1 MVCAVTSHRAFY
13 QVQNHPHPT
22 LPLKGRA
29 KADPLPTMSSL
40 PARRCTRRFLLRLA
54 VALAFLPSPG
64 AWAQTTPPKT
74 CLVLGGG
81 GARGAAHIGVLKVLE
96 REHVPVDCITGTSM
110 GAIVGGLYAAG
121 YNATEI
127 EAVLKSIDWKEMFN
141 DDPPREELP
150 MRRKEDELRFL
161 GGIELGL
168 RDGKI
173 ALPRGVIQGQ
183 KLQLLLRRL
192 LLSTLETTRFDDLPI
207 PFRSIA
213 TDIGNGEK
221 VVFAEGDLP
230 MAIRA
235 SMSVPAAFAPIRYQG
250 HLLVDGG
257 IVDNVPI
264 EEARKLG
271 GTRLIVVDVGAP
283 LLKEEDLTSPIQIA
297 NQMLTAM
304 MKRQTDAQLRT
315 LAAGDVLLVP
325 RLGDLSSTAFDR
337 AAEAVVYGE
346 QAADANLVALRA
358 FGASES
364 EYAQFTTR
372 HKQKPFDPPLIAF
385 LDVLTGR
392 SRTADY
398 VQQRLSDV
406 VGKPFDPASLEG
418 RIGLAYG
425 EGSYERITYDIVQK
439 DGRTGLSVQPVDKS
453 WGPNFLRLGLRLSD
467 NFAGRNSYQLFT
479 EANFTGL
486 NSLGGESRN
495 RIQLGQIT
503 ELYSEFLQ
511 PWGATGQFYVAPQ
524 LQYKAYDFPINNG
537 GDADLAEYRRS
548 RRLAALEFGYTP
560 DSSWQFSSS
569 LEYGHDLA
577 RLRIGHPDGASAASG
592 LPRSVA
598 NNFGGVV
605 LRAVYDDLDNAGF
618 PTRGMRADL
627 SEEVLLTQLGSSD
640 AARIARLRWDQAL
653 SYGPNHWL
661 LGASIN
667 TATGAGANVQ
677 IAAQSQLGGLANL
690 SGYAENQLFASQTA
704 LLRTVYYRRM
714 TNTESLFSLPLY
726 FGGSLEAG
734 GYWNSRNRIGRN
746 MIGAGSVF
754 VGIDT
759 FLGPIFLG
767 YGYAQ
772 GGHNAAYLTFGSLL
786 RTNE

>member
-1 MVCAVTSHRAFY
+1 MIRLVTLLLLIATCFGAADAFA
-13 QVQNHPHPT
+13 QI
-22 LPLKGRA
+22 
-29 KADPLPTMSSL
+29 
-40 PARRCTRRFLLRLA
+40 AR
-54 VALAFLPSPG
+54 
-64 AWAQTTPPKT
+64 PKT

-81 GARGAAHIGVLKVLE
+81 GARGAAHIGVLKVIE
-96 REHVPVDCITGTSM
+96 REHIPIDCITGTSM

-121 YNATEI
+121 YSATEI
-127 EAVLKSIDWKEMFN
+127 ESVLKSIDWKDTFN

-173 ALPRGVIQGQ
+173 ALPRGAIQGQ

-192 LLSTLETTRFDDLPI
+192 LLSTLRTEDFDDLPI

-213 TDIGNGEK
+213 TDIGKGEK
-221 VVFAEGDLP
+221 VVFAKGDLA

-271 GTRLIVVDVGAP
+271 GTHLIVVNVGQP
-283 LLKEEDLTSPIQIA
+283 LAAEDELTSPFAIA

-315 LAAGDVLLVP
+315 LGPADVLLVP
-325 RLGDLSSTAFDR
+325 QLGDLSSAAFDR
-337 AAEAVVYGE
+337 TPEAVTYGE
-346 QAADANLVALRA
+346 RAAQAQLSALQAFAVSAAD
-358 FGASES
+358 
-364 EYAQFTTR
+364 YATFTAHHR
-372 HKQKPFDPPLIAF
+372 QKPFDPPLIAF
-385 LDVLTGR
+385 LDVLAGR
-392 SRTADY
+392 SRTAGH
-398 VQQRLSDV
+398 VRQRLSDV
-406 VGKPFDPASLEG
+406 VGTRFDPTKLENK
-418 RIGLAYG
+418 IGLAYG
-425 EGSYERITYDIVQK
+425 EGSYERITYDLVPKGEQ
-439 DGRTGLSVQPVDKS
+439 TGLQVQPVDKG

-467 NFAGRNSYQLFT
+467 NFSGRNNYQLFT

-511 PWGATGQFYVAPQ
+511 PWGTAGEFYLAPY
-524 LQYKAYDFPINNG
+524 LQYKAYNFPLNDHGFDI
-537 GDADLAEYRRS
+537 AEYRR
-548 RRLAALEFGYTP
+548 RRTLGAVEFGYTP
-560 DSSWQFSSS
+560 DASWQLSSA
-569 LEYGHDLA
+569 LEYGKDAAH
-577 RLRIGHPDGASAASG
+577 LRIGMPTSPGSEAG
-592 LPRSVA
+592 LPKDVSSD
-598 NNFGGVV
+598 FGGVV
-605 LRAVYDDLDNAGF
+605 LRAVYDDLDQAAF
-618 PTRGMRADL
+618 PTRGLRLDV

-640 AARIARLRWDQAL
+640 AARIARLRWDWAL
-653 SYGPNHWL
+653 SRGQNHWL

-667 TATGAGANVQ
+667 TASGSGANVQ
-677 IAAQSQLGGLANL
+677 IAALSQLGGLANL
-690 SGYAENQLFASQTA
+690 SGYTENQLFASQTA
-704 LLRTVYYRRM
+704 LLRAVYYRRM
-714 TNTESLFSLPLY
+714 TNADALFSVPLY
-726 FGGSLEAG
+726 LGGSLEAG
-734 GYWNSRNRIGRN
+734 GLWNHRQDIGKR
-746 MIGAGSVF
+746 MLGAGSVF

-772 GGHNAAYLTFGSLL
+772 GGHTAAYLTFGSLL
-786 RTNE
+786 RANE

>member
-1 MVCAVTSHRAFY
+1 M
-13 QVQNHPHPT
+13 
-22 LPLKGRA
+22 
-29 KADPLPTMSSL
+29 
-40 PARRCTRRFLLRLA
+40 LRLI
-54 VALAFLPSPG
+54 AFLALLASSFVSLD
-64 AWAQTTPPKT
+64 ASAQTVRPKT

-96 REHVPVDCITGTSM
+96 REHVPIDCITGTSM

-121 YNATEI
+121 YSATQI
-127 EAVLKSIDWKEMFN
+127 EAVLKSIDWKDMFN

-161 GGIELGL
+161 GGIEFGL

-192 LLSTLETTRFDDLPI
+192 LLSTLQTTNFDDLPI

-221 VVFAEGDLP
+221 VVFAKGDLP

-271 GTRLIVVDVGAP
+271 GTRLIVVNVGAP
-283 LLKEEDLTSPIQIA
+283 LAEEKDLTSSFAIA

-304 MKRQTDAQLRT
+304 MKRQTDAQLHT
-315 LAAGDVLLVP
+315 LGAADVLLVP
-325 RLGDLSSTAFDR
+325 QLGDLSSAAFDR
-337 AAEAVVYGE
+337 TPEAMVFGE
-346 QAADANLVALRA
+346 QAADAQLAVLRTFSASDADYAAFVA
-358 FGASES
+358 
-364 EYAQFTTR
+364 R

-385 LDVLTGR
+385 LDVLTSR
-392 SRTADY
+392 SRTSDY
-398 VQQRLSDV
+398 VRQRLSDV
-406 VGKPFDPASLEG
+406 VGKPFDTETLEDK
-418 RIGLAYG
+418 IGLAYG
-425 EGSYERITYDIVQK
+425 EGSYERISYDIVEK
-439 DGRTGLSVQPVDKS
+439 DGQTGLVVQPVDKG
-453 WGPNFLRLGLRLSD
+453 WGPNFLRVGLRLSD

-486 NSLGGESRN
+486 NSLGGEIRN
-495 RIQLGQIT
+495 RIQLGQVT

-511 PWGATGQFYVAPQ
+511 PWGTAGEFYVAPY
-524 LQYKAYDFPINNG
+524 LQYKAYNFPINDNG
-537 GDADLAEYRRS
+537 LDIAEYRR
-548 RRLAALEFGYTP
+548 RRYLGAVEFGYTP
-560 DSSWQFSSS
+560 DASWQLSSA
-569 LEYGHDLA
+569 LEYGRDAAH
-577 RLRIGHPDGASAASG
+577 LRIGVPADPSQGNG
-592 LPRSVA
+592 LPKDISTD
-598 NNFGGVV
+598 FGGVV
-605 LRAVYDDLDNAGF
+605 LRAVYDDLDQSAF
-618 PTRGMRADL
+618 PTRGMRLDV
-627 SEEVLLTQLGSSD
+627 SEEMLLTQLGSSD
-640 AARIARLRWDQAL
+640 AARISRLRWDWAL
-653 SYGPNHWL
+653 SYGSNHWL
-661 LGASIN
+661 LGASVN
-667 TATGAGANVQ
+667 TAGGSGANVQ
-677 IAAQSQLGGLANL
+677 IAAQSQIGGLANL
-690 SGYAENQLFASQTA
+690 SGYTENQLFASQTA
-704 LLRTVYYRRM
+704 LLRAVYYRRL
-714 TNTESLFSLPLY
+714 TNADALFSVPLY
-726 FGGSLEAG
+726 LGGSLEAG
-734 GYWNSRNRIGRN
+734 GLWNQRRDIGKN
-746 MIGAGSVF
+746 LIGAGSVF
-754 VGIDT
+754 IGIDT

>member
-1 MVCAVTSHRAFY
+1 MFRALACLLLAVTCGIAFDAFA
-13 QVQNHPHPT
+13 QPPT
-22 LPLKGRA
+22 A
-29 KADPLPTMSSL
+29 HA
-40 PARRCTRRFLLRLA
+40 
-54 VALAFLPSPG
+54 
-64 AWAQTTPPKT
+64 KT

-96 REHVPVDCITGTSM
+96 REHVPVECITGTSM

-127 EAVLKSIDWKEMFN
+127 EVVLKSIDWKDMFN

-192 LLSTLETTRFDDLPI
+192 LLSTLQTQNFDDLPI
-207 PFRSIA
+207 PFRSVA

-221 VVFAEGDLP
+221 VVFAKGDLP

-283 LLKEEDLTSPIQIA
+283 LLKEENLTSPIQIA

-304 MKRQTDAQLRT
+304 MKRQTDAQLHT
-315 LAAGDVLLVP
+315 LGAADVLLVP
-325 RLGDLSSTAFDR
+325 QLGDLSSTAFDR
-337 AAEAVVYGE
+337 AAEAVVFGE
-346 QAADANLVALRA
+346 QAADANLVALRR
-358 FGASES
+358 FSASES
-364 EYAQFTTR
+364 DYAQFAAN
-372 HKQKPFDPPLIAF
+372 HKQRPFDPPLVAF

-406 VGKPFDPASLEG
+406 VGKPFDPAKLED

-439 DGRTGLSVQPVDKS
+439 DGQTGLSVQPVDKS

-495 RIQLGQIT
+495 RVQLGQIT

-511 PWGATGQFYVAPQ
+511 PWGTTGEFYIAPQ
-524 LQYKAYDFPINNG
+524 LQYKAYNFPIPG
-537 GDADLAEYRRS
+537 QKDSELAEYRRS

-569 LEYGHDLA
+569 LEYGRDLA
-577 RLRIGHPDGASAASG
+577 RLHIGQPASASAASG
-592 LPRSVA
+592 LPPSIA
-598 NNFGGVV
+598 TNFGGVV
-605 LRAVYDDLDNAGF
+605 LRAVYDDLDSSGF
-618 PTRGMRADL
+618 PTRGMRVDA
-627 SEEVLLTQLGSSD
+627 SEEVLLTQLGSTD
-640 AARIARLRWDQAL
+640 AARITRLRWDQAL

-667 TATGAGANVQ
+667 TATGAGANLQ
-677 IAAQSQLGGLANL
+677 IAAQSQLGGLANF
-690 SGYAENQLFASQTA
+690 SGFADNQLFASQTA
-704 LLRTVYYRRM
+704 LLRAVYYRRM
-714 TNTESLFSLPLY
+714 TNTDSLFSLPLY
-726 FGGSLEAG
+726 LGGSLEAG
-734 GYWNSRNRIGRN
+734 GYWNSRNQIGKN
-746 MIGAGSVF
+746 MLGAGSVF